1 MNMIGEDDDYI
12 SASIGCY
19 NSCVGWEREWSGSS
33 YVEDGL
39 MD

>member
-19 NSCVGWEREWSGSS
+19 NSCVGGGKESG
-33 YVEDGL
+33 VDL
-39 MD
+39 LLWRMD